1 MVLPTGES
9 PLSFSQIRDEFGT
22 EGTDSATAPVR
33 LGQYR
38 SSDPSFTNENIGELT
53 NLPLDTGIPTSGTI
67 NVESFHGK
75 KLNTVIDMHES
86 GNSTYNF
93 NVKTDR
99 FDTGNYDFVGG
110 YRDSLSASTW
120 QGGKKIIVHVNKT
133 FGSSGAGN
141 NTSHVA
147 VTIGT
152 GWPAN
157 TEVHFDL
164 GSSAVI
170 AGKGGDGGKGG
181 NGTDNATFATG
192 ASGKDGSSALKLET
206 GMTYNLVSGA
216 VIVGGGGGGA
226 GGAGA
231 SQDDSFLGLGA
242 DNNEAGG
249 GGGGGGAG
257 VPSGTPGEGGS
268 GGGNGHIQ
276 AEDGGV
282 GNATAGGEGGERG
295 QSGSPTIECRG
306 THGGDGGVGEK
317 ITSAGDTAPIEGEA
331 GDPTGGI
338 NTTGAHG
345 SPGGESGSA
354 IIYF

>member
-9 PLSFSQIRDEFGT
+9 PISFSQIRDEFGT
-22 EGTDSATAPVR
+22 AGTDSATAPVR

-38 SSDPSFTNENIGELT
+38 RDDPSFTNEDVGELT
-53 NLPLDTGIPTSGTI
+53 GLPLDTGIPTSGAI
-67 NVESFHGK
+67 NVDSFHGK
-75 KLNTVIDMHES
+75 QLNTVVDLHET
-86 GNSTYNF
+86 GNSTYNH

-99 FDTGNYDFVGG
+99 FDAGNYDFVGG
-110 YRDSLSASTW
+110 YRDSLSPSTW

-133 FGSSGAGN
+133 FSSTGAGN
-141 NTSHVA
+141 NTDHVA

-157 TEVHFDL
+157 TEFHFDL

-216 VIVGGGGGGA
+216 VIVGGGGGGG

-231 SQDDSFLGLGA
+231 SQDNLFDH
-242 DNNEAGG
+242 NEAGG

-257 VPSGTPGEGGS
+257 VPSGAGGGGGSPGGDNGNSGNATS
-268 GGGNGHIQ
+268 GGG
-276 AEDGGV
+276 
-282 GNATAGGEGGERG
+282 GGEGHS
-295 QSGSPTIECRG
+295 SGSPPEAIGRDGG
-306 THGGDGGVGEK
+306 TGGVGEK
-317 ITSAGDTAPIEGEA
+317 ITSAGDTAPVNPTEPSGGTNVK
-331 GDPTGGI
+331 GDDGVGG
-338 NTTGAHG
+338 A
-345 SPGGESGSA
+345 SGTA